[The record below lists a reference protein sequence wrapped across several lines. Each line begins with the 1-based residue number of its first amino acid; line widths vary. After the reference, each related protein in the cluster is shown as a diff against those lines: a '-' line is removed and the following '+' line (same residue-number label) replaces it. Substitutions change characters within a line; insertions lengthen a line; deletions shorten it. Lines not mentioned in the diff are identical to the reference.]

1 MPPPREPK
9 APPSQPPGPPG
20 STGSSSYSN
29 PFASSAIEDTIVDV
43 IAMTASAFAAA
54 AARAAAQTQ
63 EGPAVQPAGAVAP
76 PGPLADTFVTLTL
89 DDIEESLADRDTSTD
104 SAALE
109 RARAESEAVIVHS
122 LLLQVPDVGKVTID
136 KLYAAGLTSLEV
148 ISQARADDIA
158 ATTGIPISLAER
170 IVVRFE
176 GYRGHA
182 PSTLATAAR
191 LRERERLARLVGE
204 MEQMQA
210 EFARAADGWT
220 EEDTANKRH
229 LRHVRDT
236 ALLEAKVVLARL
248 GEVARIAAL
257 ERLPYERKLAALQE
271 YLAEDLSKPT

>member
-1 MPPPREPK
+1 M
-9 APPSQPPGPPG
+9 
-20 STGSSSYSN
+20 
-29 PFASSAIEDTIVDV
+29 SA
-43 IAMTASAFAAA
+43 
-54 AARAAAQTQ
+54 
-63 EGPAVQPAGAVAP
+63 
-76 PGPLADTFVTLTL
+76 
-89 DDIEESLADRDTSTD
+89 
-104 SAALE
+104 
-109 RARAESEAVIVHS
+109 
-122 LLLQVPDVGKVTID
+122 
-136 KLYAAGLTSLEV
+136 
-148 ISQARADDIA
+148 
-158 ATTGIPISLAER
+158 LAER

-248 GEVARIAAL
+248 GEVARRGLHAGEGRFVSIAAL